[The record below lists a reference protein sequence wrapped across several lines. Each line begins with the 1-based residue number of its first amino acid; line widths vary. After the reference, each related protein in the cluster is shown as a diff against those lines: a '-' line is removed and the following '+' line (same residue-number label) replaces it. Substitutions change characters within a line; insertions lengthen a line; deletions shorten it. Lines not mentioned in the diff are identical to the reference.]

1 MPTQIDRLVVLDP
14 AARPR
19 DLWSLSSV
27 TFHGSLPAT
36 AEPPFQ
42 RFPFS
47 NAPPGRSV
55 YCIGSANGRNGWL
68 SPCAPQSG
76 ASATIGPAWAAAGT
90 ANAAT
95 AARLVTRVLRRGV
108 MWGSPFERVF

>member
-14 AARPR
+14 ATRPR

-47 NAPPGRSV
+47 NVPPGRSV
-55 YCIGSANGRNGWL
+55 YCIGSANGMNGWL
-68 SPCAPQSG
+68 SVCAAQSG
-76 ASATIGPAWAAAGT
+76 ASATIGPAWAATGS
-90 ANAAT
+90 ANAAVTTT
-95 AARLVTRVLRRGV
+95 AVIRVWRRLVI
-108 MWGSPFERVF
+108 